1 MKKSEKSEKILDVA
15 LTLLK
20 NEGDYGVTMRQV
32 AAGANMTLSN
42 VQYYFKNKDNLLVAL
57 ADRYFQSC
65 LSEMREMPKL
75 TSEATLHEDL
85 TSLVKAFLCHGL
97 ELSEMCR
104 IFREYWAISTRNAAI
119 EQYLKAYYQSSAQ
132 VLNAIF
138 SPVAATPDNAS
149 KAVSL
154 FIPFVEGY
162 SITAMSLTTDFESDV
177 KDMCDLL
184 HMILLRP

>member
-1 MKKSEKSEKILDVA
+1 MKKSEKSERILDVA

-20 NEGDYGVTMRQV
+20 NEGDYGVTMRRV

-65 LSEMREMPKL
+65 LAEMREMPKL
-75 TSEATLHEDL
+75 TS
-85 TSLVKAFLCHGL
+85 LVKSFLCHGL
-97 ELSEMCR
+97 ELTEMCR
-104 IFREYWAISTRNAAI
+104 IFREYWAISTRNEAI

-138 SPVAATPDNAS
+138 SPVAATSENVT
-149 KAVSL
+149 KAIAL
-154 FIPFVEGY
+154 FVPYVEGY
-162 SITAMSLTTDFESDV
+162 SITATSLTTDFEDDV
-177 KDMCDLL
+177 KEMSDLL
-184 HMILLRP
+184 RMILLRT

>member
-85 TSLVKAFLCHGL
+85 TSLVKAFCATDLNCQKCVVYFANIGQFPL
-97 ELSEMCR
+97 EMLP
-104 IFREYWAISTRNAAI
+104 
-119 EQYLKAYYQSSAQ
+119 
-132 VLNAIF
+132 LN
-138 SPVAATPDNAS
+138 
-149 KAVSL
+149 
-154 FIPFVEGY
+154 
-162 SITAMSLTTDFESDV
+162 SI
-177 KDMCDLL
+177 
-184 HMILLRP
+184 